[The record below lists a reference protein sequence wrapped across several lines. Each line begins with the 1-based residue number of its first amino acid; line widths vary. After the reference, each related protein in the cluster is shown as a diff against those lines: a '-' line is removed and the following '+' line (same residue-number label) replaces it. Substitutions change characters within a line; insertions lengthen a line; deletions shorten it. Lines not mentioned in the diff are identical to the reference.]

1 MMARR
6 SASNSGA
13 KGLLLAKVPS
23 VILCSNRLLK
33 KIHVLRYACSPRCNV
48 LHSYA
53 SVVKSAGAWPLPVLS
68 SLHQSFSD
76 IASNRDGIPI
86 PQPETDVQ
94 ATQRQSAKFAGPK
107 KRFYLCRSVLES
119 CPNAFSELS

>member
-13 KGLLLAKVPS
+13 KGLLLAKVSS
-23 VILCSNRLLK
+23 VILCSSRLLK
-33 KIHVLRYACSPRCNV
+33 KIHVLRYALFASLRRTPLVR
-48 LHSYA
+48 LHRRI
-53 SVVKSAGAWPLPVLS
+53 GRAWPLRHLN
-68 SLHQSFSD
+68 SLTQSFSD

-86 PQPETDVQ
+86 AQPETDVQ

-107 KRFYLCRSVLES
+107 KRLYLCQSVLES
-119 CPNAFSELS
+119 CPNAF